1 MTDKFEDIDEHVI
14 VQSRLISI
22 NSRFATIKYNGDNLS
37 SLLFDFNSISPRSV
51 DTLYHTIAIQ
61 SAEIPA
67 SYYNI
72 NSNNNIINITDSLG
86 TTANIIIPTGNYD
99 ADTFAATFIVKFN
112 AASFAGDG
120 LLVFETLTGRYSLM
134 SETGGT
140 DLAINLSST
149 TCREPMG
156 ISIDATGVLNF
167 PHAAAATLLP
177 LPASFLGITKIKMLS
192 DALAGGNFDSNNLNN
207 TTLVDTISVS
217 APIFGLT
224 VYNSLG
230 RESFVKAKRIDEIDI
245 QILDQNNNFI
255 NFNGINW
262 TMTLLINTHIRQSFS
277 KSSVSILNDEYVAA
291 IKTQKKPDKTEDEI
305 DELIML

>member
-1 MTDKFEDIDEHVI
+1 MNNSFEDIDEHVI

-22 NSRFATIKYNGDNLS
+22 NSRYATVKYNGDNLS

-61 SAEIPA
+61 SAEIPS

-72 NSNNNIINITDSLG
+72 DSNNNIINITDSLG

-99 ADTFAATFIVKFN
+99 ADTFAAAFIVKFN
-112 AASFAGDG
+112 AAAFAGDG
-120 LLVFETLTGRYSLM
+120 LLTFETLTGRYGLM
-134 SETGGT
+134 SETNGT
-140 DLAINLSST
+140 DLAINLTST

-167 PHAAAATLLP
+167 PYAAAATLLP

-230 RESFVKAKRIDEIDI
+230 RESFVKAKRIDDIDI
-245 QILDQNNNFI
+245 QMLDQNNNFI

-262 TMTLLINTHIRQSFS
+262 TMTLLINTHIRQTFS
-277 KSSVSILNDEYVAA
+277 KSNVSILNDEYVA
-291 IKTQKKPDKTEDEI
+291 IKKTIKKPDKTAEEMEDI
-305 DELIML
+305 LMI

>member
-1 MTDKFEDIDEHVI
+1 MNNSFEDIDEHVI

-22 NSRFATIKYNGDNLS
+22 NSRYATVKYNGDNLS

-61 SAEIPA
+61 SAEIPS

-72 NSNNNIINITDSLG
+72 DSNNNIINITDSLG

-99 ADTFAATFIVKFN
+99 ADTFAAAFIVKFN
-112 AASFAGDG
+112 AAAFAGDG
-120 LLVFETLTGRYSLM
+120 LLTFETLTGRYGLM
-134 SETGGT
+134 SETNGT
-140 DLAINLSST
+140 DLAINLTST

-167 PHAAAATLLP
+167 PYAAAATLLP

-230 RESFVKAKRIDEIDI
+230 RESFVKAKRIDDIDI
-245 QILDQNNNFI
+245 QMLDQNNNFI

-262 TMTLLINTHIRQSFS
+262 TMTLLINTHIRQTFS
-277 KSSVSILNDEYVAA
+277 KSNVSILNDEYVA
-291 IKTQKKPDKTEDEI
+291 IKKTLKKPDKTAEEMEDI
-305 DELIML
+305 LMI